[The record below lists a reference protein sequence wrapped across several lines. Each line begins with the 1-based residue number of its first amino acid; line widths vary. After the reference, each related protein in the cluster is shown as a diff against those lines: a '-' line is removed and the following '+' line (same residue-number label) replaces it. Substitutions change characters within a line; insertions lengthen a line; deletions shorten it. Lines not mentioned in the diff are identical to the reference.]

1 MIYSVLALGALGL
14 ASAAIEADKVTSL
27 PGYVGDLPSTHY
39 SGYLP
44 VGEISGTKGHLV
56 KYNSY

>member
-56 KYNSY
+56 R